1 MKPVLKKATHLFL
14 LALIMFLLMACNASV
29 PEDQENPQEP
39 PPPENV
45 LENTLYTL
53 MENSAPLDEI
63 TEAWISALE
72 GAEDQARDRMTAR
85 WVDYA
90 KYRTIELSR
99 AFYSNDGA
107 STNGFYQVYETVFQ
121 RNWDPSKIQ
130 DIENSQIRSY
140 FETLDASFMRI
151 VEYGEYVGPGFD
163 YTRLAALESLTP
175 GFRQFFELS
184 AHYYDFLQ
192 ESVLTGQ
199 IPYTAYSDYLIK
211 FENARASTTSPFLI
225 SLQEPMLRWSYGVF
239 FFGTMGSGP
248 FNHETKSLD
257 PIFSERLESAVKTY
271 PDSGLAE
278 LAGKILTLSEDPDT
292 MEQRYYDT
300 VQHFR
305 RFGFDSP
312 KGIRTLYQFQH
323 PTYYESFPE
332 FFNFENPQVMMTL
345 TDNLSRIREDLKAK
359 VLWGANPEGSYNLGF
374 FLEFANDR
382 WASFQISASS
392 YDVETGTNLNVNEA
406 AVFDLTTGERV
417 TLGTFL
423 GDHSGEQVA
432 LIEAMTIQ
440 QARQYM
446 DLPEQ
451 VPLTLSQ
458 NFSLGEDYLLM
469 MLPPQSLA
477 PEQTYDLFIDVR
489 YGMLFPKVDLRSR
502 LLP

>member
-1 MKPVLKKATHLFL
+1 
-14 LALIMFLLMACNASV
+14 
-29 PEDQENPQEP
+29 
-39 PPPENV
+39 
-45 LENTLYTL
+45 
-53 MENSAPLDEI
+53 
-63 TEAWISALE
+63 
-72 GAEDQARDRMTAR
+72 
-85 WVDYA
+85 
-90 KYRTIELSR
+90 
-99 AFYSNDGA
+99 
-107 STNGFYQVYETVFQ
+107 
-121 RNWDPSKIQ
+121 
-130 DIENSQIRSY
+130 
-140 FETLDASFMRI
+140 
-151 VEYGEYVGPGFD
+151 
-163 YTRLAALESLTP
+163 
-175 GFRQFFELS
+175 
-184 AHYYDFLQ
+184 
-192 ESVLTGQ
+192 
-199 IPYTAYSDYLIK
+199 
-211 FENARASTTSPFLI
+211 
-225 SLQEPMLRWSYGVF
+225 MLRWSYGVF

-257 PIFSERLESAVKTY
+257 PLFSERLESAVKTY

-312 KGIRTLYQFQH
+312 KGIRTLFQFQH

-359 VLWGANPEGSYNLGF
+359 VLWGANPEASYNLGF

-392 YDVETGTNLNVNEA
+392 YDVETETNLNVNEA

-469 MLPPQSLA
+469 MLPPQSLT
-477 PEQTYDLFIDVR
+477 PEQIYDLFIDVR
-489 YGMLFPKVDLRSR
+489 YGMLFPRVDPRSR